1 MAELTPRQIVREL
14 DKYIVGQEAAKRA
27 VAVALRNR
35 YRRQQLP
42 PEIAENIAP
51 KNIMLIGPT
60 GVGKTEIA
68 RRLAKL
74 ADAPFVKVEATK
86 FTEVGYVG
94 RDVESIIRDLMDTSV
109 AMIHEQRMSQV
120 QEQAD
125 GLASERILNYL
136 IAEREARLQGG
147 EREEPPEGRPAEP
160 RPGAP
165 AVAAAV
171 AEGGRKVRRARRA
184 VSRRERER
192 LAEKLRQKEL
202 EDHMIEI
209 EVETDE
215 AGPMLEFVTGM
226 ASEEVGENFQEL
238 LSSVGR
244 SQRRRRQ
251 VSVREARRILAQ
263 EEANKL
269 IDWDDL
275 METAVRRVEEDG
287 IVFLDE
293 LDKLATTGPEIGGP
307 DVSGAGVQRDLLP
320 IVEGSVVQT
329 RFGPVKT
336 DHILFLAA
344 GAFHQHKPSDL
355 IPELQG
361 RFPLRVEL
369 QSLTGEDYVRI
380 LTEPEHAL
388 TKQYQALLATE
399 GVTLEFTPEGV
410 RELAAAAYRM
420 NATIQDIG
428 ARRLSTV
435 VENVLEDLS
444 FEASDRS
451 GASVIVD
458 AAYVREKLGDL
469 LTNVDLSRYI
479 L

>member
-1 MAELTPRQIVREL
+1 MTNLTPKDIVREL
-14 DKYIVGQEAAKRA
+14 DRFVVGQEAAKRA
-27 VAVALRNR
+27 IAVALRNR
-35 YRRQQLP
+35 YRRRQLP
-42 PEIAENIAP
+42 PEMAENIAP

-60 GVGKTEIA
+60 GVGKTELA

-94 RDVESIIRDLMDTSV
+94 RDVESIIRDLVDTSV
-109 AMIHEQRMSQV
+109 AMIHEQRMAEV

-125 GLASERILNYL
+125 GLATERILNYL
-136 IAEREARLQGG
+136 VAEREARLQRS
-147 EREEPPEGRPAEP
+147 EPAEEKEN
-160 RPGAP
+160 RAGT

-171 AEGGRKVRRARRA
+171 GDGGRKVRRARRRA

-192 LAEKLRQKEL
+192 LAEKLRRNEL
-202 EDHMIEI
+202 EDYMIEI
-209 EVETDE
+209 EVESDD
-215 AGPMLEFVTGM
+215 AGSMLEFV
-226 ASEEVGENFQEL
+226 ASMSPEEAGENFQEL
-238 LSSVGR
+238 LSTVGR
-244 SQRRRRQ
+244 PSRRRRQ

-269 IDWDDL
+269 IDWDEL

-287 IVFLDE
+287 VVFLDE
-293 LDKLATTGPEIGGP
+293 IDKLASTGPEIGGP

-320 IVEGSVVQT
+320 IVDGSVVQT
-329 RFGPVKT
+329 RYGPVKT
-336 DHILFLAA
+336 DHILFIAA

-369 QSLTGEDYVRI
+369 SALTEEDFVRI
-380 LTEPEHAL
+380 LTEPENAL
-388 TKQYQALLATE
+388 TKQYQALLGTE
-399 GVTLEFTPEGV
+399 GVQLEFTPDGI
-410 RELAAAAYRM
+410 RALAAAAYRM
-420 NATIQDIG
+420 NASIQDIG
-428 ARRLSTV
+428 ARRLATV
-435 VENVLEDLS
+435 VEKVLEDLS
-444 FEASDRS
+444 FEASERR
-451 GASVIVD
+451 GETVVID
-458 AAYVREKLGDL
+458 AAYVQAKLGDL